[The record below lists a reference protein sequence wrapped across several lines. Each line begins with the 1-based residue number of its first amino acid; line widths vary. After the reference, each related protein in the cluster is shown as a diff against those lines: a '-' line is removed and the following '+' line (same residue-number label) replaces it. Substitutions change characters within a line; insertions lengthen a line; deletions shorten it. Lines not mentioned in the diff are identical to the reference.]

1 MKKTKKS
8 EKEVD
13 IRPFIYHM
21 EENEGSIYL
30 TLAAGSSNNTKP
42 ELVMEAFCA
51 FLGVPYDE
59 WAFMVHRS
67 ELYADNGTEEERHL
81 VPLENLGEEIE

>member
-21 EENEGSIYL
+21 EEKEGHIYL

-42 ELVMEAFCA
+42 ELVMEAFCQ

-67 ELYADNGTEEERHL
+67 ELYADTGTEEERHL
-81 VPLENLGEEIE
+81 VPLEALGEEIE